1 MMVTNY
7 AGNIP
12 RYNPDSVILDIGESS
27 DTDSSDSSS
36 QGNDNIIVEEETVGN
51 NDWEVRMLAEE
62 MEKQEQASARKR
74 GQSLDQSSESKKPG
88 GVLRRRRKYSDTE
101 TSHSETDPEVA
112 VAPTS
117 TRPRAGSLDQ
127 FNLRYAQSTMH
138 GGSGGG
144 NSPRG
149 VSSSSSSGSVHTPT
163 TGRLFKAL
171 NIDRNKDKL

>member
-7 AGNIP
+7 TGNVP
-12 RYNPDSVILDIGESS
+12 RFNPDNVILDIGESS
-27 DTDSSDSSS
+27 DSDSSGSSS
-36 QGNDNIIVEEETVGN
+36 QGNDNIIEEEEQVGH

-74 GQSLDQSSESKKPG
+74 GQSLDQSSELKKSG
-88 GVLRRRRKYSDTE
+88 GMLRRRRKYSDTE
-101 TSHSETDPEVA
+101 TSHSETDPELA
-112 VAPTS
+112 LPTS
-117 TRPRAGSLDQ
+117 SRPRAGSLDQ
-127 FNLRYAQSTMH
+127 FNLRYAQSTSQH
-138 GGSGGG
+138 TD
-144 NSPRG
+144 NSSPPRG

>member
-7 AGNIP
+7 TGNIP
-12 RYNPDSVILDIGESS
+12 RFNPDSVILDIGESS
-27 DTDSSDSSS
+27 DSDSSGS
-36 QGNDNIIVEEETVGN
+36 SSKGNDNIIEEEEPVGH

-74 GQSLDQSSESKKPG
+74 GQSLDQSSESKRPG
-88 GVLRRRRKYSDTE
+88 GNLRRRRKYSDTE
-101 TSHSETDPEVA
+101 TSHSETDPDLA
-112 VAPTS
+112 LPS
-117 TRPRAGSLDQ
+117 SSRPRAGSLDQ
-127 FNLRYAQSTMH
+127 FNLRYAQST
-138 GGSGGG
+138 SQQSD
-144 NSPRG
+144 NTSPRG